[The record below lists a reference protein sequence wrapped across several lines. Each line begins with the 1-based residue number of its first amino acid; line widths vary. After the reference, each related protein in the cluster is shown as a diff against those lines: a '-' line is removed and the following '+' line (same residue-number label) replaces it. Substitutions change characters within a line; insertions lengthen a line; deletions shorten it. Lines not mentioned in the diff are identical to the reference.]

1 MSDALTGNRQ
11 FTKNIPSTTIGYD
24 DVEGSFTATNGW
36 QVEENAV
43 YYETYWDLSPYTLN
57 DLTYF
62 PITAV
67 LQDGMPHIFNVTNP
81 TDMNMSIVDIVSQV
95 PLQVGAVRADLLV
108 NNLPGQPLSDEDFTQ
123 IIMCQ
128 FRFMLPTTQFS
139 TSTLMTPATLGQ
151 FGSLE
156 PSASE
161 KLYIYRIIVP
171 ATANRVAGD
180 AIGIPATR
188 FIMNG
193 AVAKE
198 SELEYMMRLKRSY
211 ELAQ

>member
-1 MSDALTGNRQ
+1 VSDALTGNRQ
-11 FTKNIPSTTIGYD
+11 FTKNIPATTIGYN
-24 DVEGSFTATNGW
+24 ELTGNFTATNGW
-36 QVEENAV
+36 RVEENAV
-43 YYETYWDLSPYTLN
+43 YYETYWDMSPYTLN

-67 LQDGMPHIFNVTNP
+67 LQDGMPHLFSVSNP
-81 TDMNMSIVDIVSQV
+81 TDINMQILDIVSQV
-95 PLQVGAVRADLLV
+95 PLQIGAVRADLLI
-108 NNLPGQPLSDEDFTQ
+108 NNPPGSPLSTEDFTQ
-123 IIMCQ
+123 MVMCQ
-128 FRFMLPTTQFS
+128 YRFMLPTTQFS

-156 PSASE
+156 PTAIE

-171 ATANRVAGD
+171 ATANRVTGD
-180 AIGIPATR
+180 TIGIPATR